1 MLQKYSVKM
10 GNLDQGGVRST
21 TNWIMLFCV
30 YFRFHWTYSK
40 YFFFNIQFR
49 IFSVYLKKKYK
60 FGLTSL
66 ELNWPPQTWST
77 LHILKFRK
85 HPPPNK
91 KLATWIFFSPFIVC
105 LNSESGGISFFGTF
119 NKSIMPWGYLVVL
132 IHCSRC

>member
-1 MLQKYSVKM
+1 MLQILSTVKM

-77 LHILKFRK
+77 LPILKFRK

-91 KLATWIFFSPFIVC
+91 KLATWIFFFTLHSLSKFGIWWYKLFWNIWEIYNAVR
-105 LNSESGGISFFGTF
+105 LSGRTYPLF
-119 NKSIMPWGYLVVL
+119 
-132 IHCSRC
+132 